1 MKNTISFNTKFG
13 WVSATEINQKITRIQ
28 FNKTSKSGRF
38 SKNLK
43 NLKKML
49 NNYFKGKTNKINAP
63 ISLKGNN
70 NQKKIWRELK
80 KIQRGSTNTYG
91 KIARKLKFSPR
102 YVRSEFHSSR
112 FIYGGPGH
120 THGPLIIQRSFSK
133 SFWARMLLIIRVG
146 RFAAIWCFT
155 ARQSLE
161 EIKV

>member
-1 MKNTISFNTKFG
+1 MKNTISINTKFG

-102 YVRSEFHSSR
+102 YVGKVCGENKHVILIPCHRVIRSDGSM
-112 FIYGGPGH
+112 GGFSAKG
-120 THGPLIIQRSFSK
+120 GVKLKKKLIQ
-133 SFWARMLLIIRVG
+133 
-146 RFAAIWCFT
+146 
-155 ARQSLE
+155 LE
-161 EIKV
+161 KY

>member
-102 YVRSEFHSSR
+102 YVGKVCGENKHVILIPCHRVIRSDGSM
-112 FIYGGPGH
+112 GGFG
-120 THGPLIIQRSFSK
+120 
-133 SFWARMLLIIRVG
+133 A
-146 RFAAIWCFT
+146 
-155 ARQSLE
+155 
-161 EIKV
+161 

>member
-13 WVSATEINQKITRIQ
+13 WISATEINQKITRIQ

-102 YVRSEFHSSR
+102 YVGKVCGENKHVILIPCHRVIRSDGSM
-112 FIYGGPGH
+112 GGFSAKG
-120 THGPLIIQRSFSK
+120 GVKLKKKLIQ
-133 SFWARMLLIIRVG
+133 
-146 RFAAIWCFT
+146 
-155 ARQSLE
+155 LE
-161 EIKV
+161 KY

>member
-102 YVRSEFHSSR
+102 YVGKVCGENKHVILIPCHRVIRSDGSM
-112 FIYGGPGH
+112 GGFSAKG
-120 THGPLIIQRSFSK
+120 GVKLKKKLIQ
-133 SFWARMLLIIRVG
+133 
-146 RFAAIWCFT
+146 
-155 ARQSLE
+155 LE
-161 EIKV
+161 KY

>member
-28 FNKTSKSGRF
+28 FNKTLKSGRF

-102 YVRSEFHSSR
+102 YVGKVCGENKHVILIPCHRVIRSDGSM
-112 FIYGGPGH
+112 GGFSAKG
-120 THGPLIIQRSFSK
+120 GVKLKKKLIQ
-133 SFWARMLLIIRVG
+133 
-146 RFAAIWCFT
+146 
-155 ARQSLE
+155 LE
-161 EIKV
+161 KY

>member
-102 YVRSEFHSSR
+102 YVGKVCGENKHVILIPCHRVIRSDGSM
-112 FIYGGPGH
+112 GGFSANG
-120 THGPLIIQRSFSK
+120 GVKLKKKLIQ
-133 SFWARMLLIIRVG
+133 
-146 RFAAIWCFT
+146 
-155 ARQSLE
+155 LE
-161 EIKV
+161 KY

>member
-1 MKNTISFNTKFG
+1 MKNTTSFNTKFG

-102 YVRSEFHSSR
+102 YVGKVCGENKHVILIPCHRVIRSDGSM
-112 FIYGGPGH
+112 GGFSAKG
-120 THGPLIIQRSFSK
+120 GVKLKKKLIQ
-133 SFWARMLLIIRVG
+133 
-146 RFAAIWCFT
+146 
-155 ARQSLE
+155 LE
-161 EIKV
+161 KY

>member
-70 NQKKIWRELK
+70 TQKKIWRELK
-80 KIQRGSTNTYG
+80 KIPRGSTNTYG

-102 YVRSEFHSSR
+102 YVGKVCGENKHVILIPCHRVIRSDGSM
-112 FIYGGPGH
+112 GGFSAKG
-120 THGPLIIQRSFSK
+120 GVKLKKKLIQ
-133 SFWARMLLIIRVG
+133 
-146 RFAAIWCFT
+146 
-155 ARQSLE
+155 LE
-161 EIKV
+161 KY